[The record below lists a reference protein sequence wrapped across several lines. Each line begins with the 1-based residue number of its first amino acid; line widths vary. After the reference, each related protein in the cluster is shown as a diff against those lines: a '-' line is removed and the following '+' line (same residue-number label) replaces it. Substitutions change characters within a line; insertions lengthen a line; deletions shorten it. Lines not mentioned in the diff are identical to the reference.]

1 LAEIMQVTDLTRT
14 FGNVH
19 ALSEVDLTV
28 EEGTI
33 HGIVGPNGAGKT
45 TILSVMSGYL
55 LPTQGRVLLG
65 GRDITRL
72 TPQQR
77 VPLGVVRTFQNI
89 RLFGGLTVLENVMV
103 GQHAHART
111 GLTSLLPVRT
121 AADKTLL
128 AEAKASLE
136 LFGLRE
142 YVSRRVSELPYGLQ
156 KQLEM
161 ARAMAT
167 KPRVLLLD
175 EPAAGMT
182 SEARVDLTE
191 HIRQVRKEGVTVVVV
206 EHDMD
211 VIARACDT
219 VTVLNFGRKIMEG
232 RPGDVL
238 SSPEVRTAYLGT

>member
-1 LAEIMQVTDLTRT
+1 MADIVQVIDVTRA
-14 FGNVH
+14 FGSLL
-19 ALSEVDLTV
+19 ALSEVDLTI

-45 TILSVMSGYL
+45 TMLSVMSGYL
-55 LPTQGRVLLG
+55 LPTEGRVLLE
-65 GRDITRL
+65 GRDITSL

-103 GQHAHART
+103 GQHTYART

-121 AADKTLL
+121 ASDKALL
-128 AEAKASLE
+128 AEANASLE

-142 YVSRRVSELPYGLQ
+142 YASRRVSELPYGLQ

-161 ARAMAT
+161 ARATAT

-191 HIRQVRKEGVTVVVV
+191 HISQVREEGVTVVVV

-211 VIARACDT
+211 VIARVCDT

-232 RPGDVL
+232 RPTEAFN
-238 SSPEVRTAYLGT
+238 SPEVRTAYLGN